1 VKRDAIR
8 KLVIGDEPAPIWVPL
23 LAHYREAAGGATV
36 DAERMAL
43 HAAEVS
49 NHSKR
54 WVIAGPTGDGGSLS
68 PEQFDAVLEFA
79 LRCDFRQSGVRAL
92 IGVLRPTTI
101 EVKALIERVHRAAG
115 TSPGATL
122 ESNVL
127 RLAARGWG
135 GIVVWPPVGTGV
147 TQEEMVLHYRDIC
160 EGERLPVAIHQ
171 LPKLTKNEI
180 TPATF
185 SSILEEHEGVIAFGD
200 SSGEDEIAR
209 SPDAARGALLIRGAE
224 GRYAESLKA
233 CGGLYDGL
241 VLGAANCLGGPA
253 SEMIEALRAGRL
265 EKAKGLGRSLFGLVR
280 RLFEAGA
287 GAPVGG
293 VSSNVYRAVD
303 HCLAYGRAFHEIP
316 SPVLFDGSRLPER
329 VLADVAV
336 VLDDAGL
343 LRETGYLAAKGA

>member
-1 VKRDAIR
+1 VKRDDIL
-8 KLVIGDEPAPIWVPL
+8 KLLIGDEPAPIWVPL
-23 LAHYREAAGGATV
+23 LTHYREAEGGAAV

-43 HAAEVS
+43 HAAQVID
-49 NHSKR
+49 NSKR
-54 WVIAGPTGDGGSLS
+54 WVIAGPTGDGGDLS
-68 PEQFDAVLEFA
+68 GEQFDALLEFA
-79 LRCDFRQSGVRAL
+79 RRSDYRKSGVRVF

-101 EVKALIERVHRAAG
+101 EVRALIERVHRAAG
-115 TSPGATL
+115 TGPGATL

-160 EGERLPVAIHQ
+160 EGERLPVAMHQ
-171 LPKLTKNEI
+171 LPALTKNEI
-180 TPATF
+180 TPATLAR
-185 SSILEEHEGVIAFGD
+185 ILAEHEGVIAFGD
-200 SSGEDEIAR
+200 SSGDDEIAR
-209 SPDAARGALLIRGAE
+209 SPDAGMGALLVRGAE
-224 GRYAESLKA
+224 GRYAESLRA
-233 CGGLYDGL
+233 YGGPYDGL
-241 VLGAANCLGGPA
+241 VMGSANCLGGPV
-253 SEMIEALRAGRL
+253 SEMMAALRTGQI
-265 EKAKGLGRSLFGLVR
+265 EKAKSLGRSLSGLVR

-303 HCLAYGRAFHEIP
+303 HCLAYGRAYHEFP

-329 VLADVAV
+329 VLADVAA

-343 LRETGYLAAKGA
+343 VRETGYLAAKGA